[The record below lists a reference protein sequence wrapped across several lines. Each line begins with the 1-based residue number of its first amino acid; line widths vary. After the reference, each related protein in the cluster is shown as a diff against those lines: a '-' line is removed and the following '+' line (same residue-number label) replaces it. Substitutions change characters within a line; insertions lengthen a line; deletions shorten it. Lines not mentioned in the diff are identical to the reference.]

1 MEANLKLNPQQ
12 QEEKRKRIKT
22 KTKITVLL
30 RMLNKTH
37 QSSRQILIFHNNN
50 NLNKFKLKQS
60 INKAKAT

>member
-1 MEANLKLNPQQ
+1 MESNLKLNPQQ
-12 QEEKRKRIKT
+12 QAVKRKRIKI
-22 KTKITVLL
+22 KTNMLL